1 MRRPLIAGRAQY
13 RLLAFLFYQTNPNFR
28 SLVGE
33 YDMEEQTDFIY
44 PDERQFVQLDNNE
57 NIFVKKGDEQLLD
70 VSIFRYTTL
79 FNLEI
84 VLSGNYFFNLK
95 KNFSDKYE
103 GGIFLGFP
111 VKIAGKEYSVEE
123 EEMIFEKWQHLCELN
138 RRTGNWLTTCW
149 TLSGPDSYLMWKSYT
164 QGPLNVCIQTTM
176 RNLLFGLTS
185 SSNVLYFGKMHYR
198 NSIRATDYTKFA
210 FHKLKCYAFENEL
223 RIYLFPRV
231 DNIGSNVASI
241 YTPIKDS
248 SSLIEKVMLS
258 PFSKGEI
265 IGAIKQLLVNRY
277 NMDKSKI
284 VVSQIIDC

>member
-1 MRRPLIAGRAQY
+1 
-13 RLLAFLFYQTNPNFR
+13 
-28 SLVGE
+28 
-33 YDMEEQTDFIY
+33 MEEQTDFIY

-70 VSIFRYTTL
+70 VPIFRYTTL

-198 NSIRATDYTKFA
+198 NNIRATDYTKFA

-223 RIYLFPRV
+223 RIYLFPKNCINRDDV
-231 DNIGSNVASI
+231 FFS
-241 YTPIKDS
+241 PIAPPLT
-248 SSLIEKVMLS
+248 LIDKVILS
-258 PFSKGEI
+258 PFSKGKLTS
-265 IGAIKQLLVNRY
+265 AIKQLLIDHY
-277 NMDKSKI
+277 KMDESKI
-284 VVSQIIDC
+284 EISKIIDY